1 MTEIKD
7 LEQAVNEAKNRVAKY
22 ERDLQGKYKKMEAYQ
37 LIKEDTG
44 LTKFKLEKLKN
55 NWTSLKL
62 KDLITALNFF
72 K

>member
-7 LEQAVNEAKNRVAKY
+7 LEQAVNEVKKSLSKY
-22 ERDLQGKYKKMEAYQ
+22 ERDLAGRYKKMETYQ
-37 LIKEDTG
+37 MIKEDTG
-44 LTKFKLEKLKN
+44 LTKFKIEKLKN